1 MDFSKCDCNTSYIE
15 YLNTLSINE
24 LQEMLSLKNNTLYE
38 LKCVFNTL
46 NRENI
51 DSNYEE
57 NKLLEIKEDI
67 HCIISVLNQKKGH
80 MNVSP

>member
-1 MDFSKCDCNTSYIE
+1 MDFSKCDCSTSYIE

-67 HCIISVLNQKKGH
+67 HCIISVLNQKKGY
-80 MNVSP
+80 MNVLP